1 MSASSGGSTGHTGG
15 RSIGG
20 LGALG
25 TLNNSKWKNL
35 VGDVHDNFHAD
46 AHGDGQAKHGF
57 VFQQDTTVTPI
68 ADGTNTTKVI
78 VAYGWDSAGD
88 DTATLDADGSVQLG
102 VKPDG
107 HADTS
112 DSTGKAELDGNGNGN
127 GHDFMRI
134 IASDVTNRA
143 WDRQNQLGP
152 TGEVFNETGH
162 RNFGDYLNYNSYNE
176 GRGRDT
182 FHSAVNG
189 TYQPTANATFKID
202 ASGNSFLRVASDN
215 EFAKHT
221 TSWRSDT
228 PVVWLGK
235 SQGND
240 AQFTELTNDYTV
252 IGLITSTLQSDDSV
266 VLSGGA
272 HANDK
277 SKIKYRNHNESSW
290 DTNLASGDSL
300 RDAKFDATGTFDAN
314 YNAAT
319 DTYSESYS
327 KSGDDEVHVT
337 GHVTHIGPVTVGA
350 VGAIG
355 DDPPSI
361 GAMAKTEYELL
372 LEGIF
377 ADYDED
383 GGSDG
388 GLGGGEGEGDGDGGS
403 VGGGYWSNPV
413 SQYIRGD
420 AIDKALKESNL
431 KILMEMEARG
441 GRASEIASR
450 NFRKVQV
457 FGKETAAG
465 HAEVLINVYGEFCGS
480 VAGGINPS
488 FATNAIGVGGK
499 VCAPIKTVG
508 QIHHV
513 ISTKVGRAID
523 NHPILKGVFARRDN
537 RFVTQ
542 AIDGAAHRGYQ
553 RWHRELD
560 AEVVKW
566 IEDNPTK
573 NADDF
578 LSFLT
583 NLYQRADIKARF
595 PNGF

>member
-1 MSASSGGSTGHTGG
+1 
-15 RSIGG
+15 
-20 LGALG
+20 
-25 TLNNSKWKNL
+25 
-35 VGDVHDNFHAD
+35 
-46 AHGDGQAKHGF
+46 
-57 VFQQDTTVTPI
+57 VTPI

-78 VAYGWDSAGD
+78 VAYGWESAGD

-107 HADTS
+107 DADTS
-112 DSTGKAELDGNGNGN
+112 DSRGSAELDGNGNGN
-127 GHDFMRI
+127 GSDFMRI
-134 IASDVTNRA
+134 IAFDVTNRA

-176 GRGRDT
+176 GKGRDT

-189 TYQPTANATFKID
+189 SLQPTANATFKID

-221 TSWRSDT
+221 TAWRSDT
-228 PVVWLGK
+228 PVVWLGN

-252 IGLITSTLQSDDSV
+252 NGLITSTLQSDDSV
-266 VLSGGA
+266 ALTGGA

-277 SKIKYRNHNESSW
+277 SKIKYRNHNESTW

-300 RDAKFDATGTFDAN
+300 RNAKFDATGTVDAN

-319 DTYSESYS
+319 DIYSESYS
-327 KSGDDEVHVT
+327 KSGDDEVQVT

-388 GLGGGEGEGDGDGGS
+388 HGSSDGNNGGEEGGYVAGVGEEGGDNKRSVGIFGHIWELLMLQSWSSMGVPGPYIEPSPVDISADLDSAQSCLDVAGFAFPPADVVNAGISAVRGDLTGAGINMASMIPIGGDGIKAGS
-403 VGGGYWSNPV
+403 MVIK
-413 SQYIRGD
+413 Q
-420 AIDKALKESNL
+420 AAEQAAEKALKGLVDNVAVKEI
-431 KILMEMEARG
+431 KTAG
-441 GRASEIASR
+441 GFNHTVKSLDDALATMRKAMPDAVELPRA
-450 NFRKVQV
+450 
-457 FGKETAAG
+457 
-465 HAEVLINVYGEFCGS
+465 
-480 VAGGINPS
+480 VAGQPYRDPPPGVKKWFQIHPPEP
-488 FATNAIGVGGK
+488 GVGNNLPHIKFCDWTNGK
-499 VCAPIKTVG
+499 
-508 QIHHV
+508 
-513 ISTKVGRAID
+513 
-523 NHPILKGVFARRDN
+523 KGTGGSWGHIF
-537 RFVTQ
+537 
-542 AIDGAAHRGYQ
+542 
-553 RWHRELD
+553 
-560 AEVVKW
+560 
-566 IEDNPTK
+566 
-573 NADDF
+573 
-578 LSFLT
+578 
-583 NLYQRADIKARF
+583 F
-595 PNGF
+595 PE